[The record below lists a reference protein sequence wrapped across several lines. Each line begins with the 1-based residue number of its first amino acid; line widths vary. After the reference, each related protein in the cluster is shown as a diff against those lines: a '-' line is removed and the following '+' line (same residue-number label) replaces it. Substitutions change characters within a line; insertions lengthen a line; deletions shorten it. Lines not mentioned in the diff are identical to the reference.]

1 MRISDWSS
9 DVCSSDLDDPA
20 EVIFPKPTKFQLE
33 IDEANADRREHAR
46 HEVVHADR
54 HISDVVHFFLGGT
67 AEAGDMLFS
76 DQRIAVLIVLVIIF
90 NERTGEMLTLL
101 DPMQLGARKRTILN
115 S

>member
-9 DVCSSDLDDPA
+9 DVCSSDL
-20 EVIFPKPTKFQLE
+20 VIFPKPTKFQLE

-54 HISDVVHFFLGGT
+54 HISDVVHFFLGGP

-76 DQRIAVLIVLVIIF
+76 DQRIAERVVLVIIF
-90 NERTGEMLTLL
+90 NERAGELLPLL
-101 DPMQLGARKRTILN
+101 DPEDRKSTRLN
-115 S
+115 SSH